1 MSTRRTFLGSVA
13 GAVGVTAG
21 CLGAED
27 DGPTARCSSQ
37 SERAGEHLRQVVP
50 IGGENEVS
58 LAVIVS
64 EESTRSEG
72 LDVIEVRNADED
84 LLASVPL
91 DDNRSMSDL
100 DPSDHDKLREEGEL
114 YTVPLGTRPQHGVF
128 TVSIVDSGGEA
139 LESVGLRFNCYDPD
153 GELP

>member
-21 CLGAED
+21 CLGDGD
-27 DGPTARCSSQ
+27 DGPTARCSSH
-37 SERAGEHLRQVVP
+37 SEGPGGHLQQVVP
-50 IGGENEVS
+50 IGGENGIS
-58 LAVIVS
+58 LAVVVS
-64 EESTRSEG
+64 EESTRSEE
-72 LDVIEVRNADED
+72 LDVIEVRNRDGD

-100 DPSDHDKLREEGEL
+100 DPSDHDKLRGEGEL
-114 YTVPLGTRPQHGVF
+114 YAVPLGARPQHGVV
-128 TVSIVDSGGEA
+128 TVSITDPDGET
-139 LESVGLRFNCYDPD
+139 LESVDLRFNCYDPD